1 VPARQRLRGA
11 VPSRRARRRSHR
23 GTAGIV
29 TASLVLVLLLV
40 DCVGFLLLRP
50 LAQQPGMQL
59 AGGQTLATPTYLA
72 EQATA
77 TPTRSAGAQ
86 GGSGSATL
94 PTSSPS
100 PTASPSAAPG
110 VSPTATATAPAPAAT
125 ATAPATVG
133 PTDTPLPP
141 PTATATATTA
151 PPPPTATATATP
163 VPPFTATVRFTPV
176 SQSLRFTGTLS
187 GCPGGPGSCNFADT
201 AVNRWQWF
209 THGVTFSRTRQ
220 VALQGYVTL
229 TDDGPSTYQ
238 CPTVTPCAD
247 IRWQGGAFWADC
259 GTLSSLQLS
268 AGQSTTIFCQVQTST
283 GSVAPGQFTGIQFT
297 SKADL
302 AWTNHNWFWWVA
314 VESSADCNND
324 LSWLAYSYGRGQLLA
339 YWNSVTSG
347 QTIVQVPTIGGWTGW
362 YCSPPPG
369 SYTESFNDGVQGNVS
384 GLAFRP
390 SAVVA
395 AAGVQRDALLPGG
408 YVWYSREASCTVGSV
423 QDLGN
428 NRVSATCPLGGVAV
442 WRWDASAQAQF
453 AGALAGR
460 SVSDARAFCNGSA
473 PYSAPWP
480 GIMGGTCTIDAAGA
494 TQLPT
499 DPTKITIAA
508 GAPAAARLDVRGAAV
523 ASSTALGVTVGL
535 FAVVGGLFLGRRRQR
550 RPSRGHTVTPSTNCA
565 VTPCADG
572 EPTTHTHHTVGA
584 EQDPLC
590 GRKDV

>member
-1 VPARQRLRGA
+1 
-11 VPSRRARRRSHR
+11 
-23 GTAGIV
+23 
-29 TASLVLVLLLV
+29 
-40 DCVGFLLLRP
+40 
-50 LAQQPGMQL
+50 
-59 AGGQTLATPTYLA
+59 
-72 EQATA
+72 
-77 TPTRSAGAQ
+77 
-86 GGSGSATL
+86 
-94 PTSSPS
+94 
-100 PTASPSAAPG
+100 
-110 VSPTATATAPAPAAT
+110 
-125 ATAPATVG
+125 
-133 PTDTPLPP
+133 
-141 PTATATATTA
+141 
-151 PPPPTATATATP
+151 
-163 VPPFTATVRFTPV
+163 VPPSTATVRFTPV
-176 SQSLRFTGTLS
+176 SRSLRFTGTLS
-187 GCPGGPGSCNFADT
+187 GCPGSCNFADT

-209 THGVTFSRTRQ
+209 THGVTFSRARQ

-247 IRWQGGAFWADC
+247 IRWQGGPSWADC

-324 LSWLAYSYGRGQLLA
+324 LSWLAYSYSRGQLLA
-339 YWNSVTSG
+339 YWNSVTAG
-347 QTIVQVPTIGGWTGW
+347 QTIVHGPAIGGWTGW

-369 SYTESFNDGVQGNVS
+369 SYSESFNDGVQGNVS

-395 AAGVQRDALLPGG
+395 AAGAQRDALLPGG
-408 YVWYSREASCTVGSV
+408 YVWSSRDASCTIGNVK
-423 QDLGN
+423 DLGN

-442 WRWDASAQAQF
+442 WSWDASAQRQF

-460 SVSDARAFCNGSA
+460 SLSDARAFCNGSA

-480 GIMGGTCTIDAAGA
+480 GIVGGTCTIDAASA

-508 GAPAAARLDVRGAAV
+508 GAPADAAARLDVRGAAA

-535 FAVVGGLFLGRRRQR
+535 FAVAGGLFLRRRRQHR
-550 RPSRGHTVTPSTNCA
+550 TSMDRAATPFATRA
-565 VTPCADG
+565 VMPFADG
-572 EPTTHTHHTVGA
+572 EQTTYTHPAVGV
-584 EQDPLC
+584 EHDGLSGRQD
-590 GRKDV
+590 V